1 VRRTGSSAWGIL
13 LLLFAVGL
21 TVRFVFASRLDQIP
35 FAPFLPMAPIATLI
49 CGWRKALAL
58 LAASAV
64 AGRLQFASEPAN
76 FVMTPPFE
84 VRVGAFLALGGFLIA
99 LTEALAQALQ
109 RLETAARVNADL
121 FREMQH
127 RVANN
132 FQIVAATLQKARKGV
147 ADKAALDAIDHA
159 IFRINSL
166 AQLHRRLYDP
176 TSYGGGLEPI
186 LREVLAETFH
196 GVLVGVRIEVEAEAL
211 SVGRTIAIVLLVNEA
226 AINAPKHVFRPQ
238 RGRTFAVSLLGRGPK
253 KVLTISDDGPGFET
267 GENETTPRY
276 GLAVMRG
283 LAAQLGGTLEISKE
297 AGATIRVAFN
307 S

>member
-1 VRRTGSSAWGIL
+1 MGWLNPLVALLVMRKATNGLSKMPGVCNTRAGARGEDGFYSGGGSGGLCCSSRETCEVRRTGSSAWGIL

-21 TVRFVFASRLDQIP
+21 TVRFVFAPRLDQIP
-35 FAPFLPMAPIATLI
+35 FAPFLPMATIATLV

-64 AGRLQFASEPAN
+64 AGRLQLASEPAN

-99 LTEALAQALQ
+99 LTEALAEALQ

-147 ADKAALDAIDHA
+147 ADRAALDAIDHA

-176 TSYGGGLEPI
+176 TSYSGGLEPI

-196 GVLVGVRIEVEAEAL
+196 GVVVGSGSR
-211 SVGRTIAIVLLVNEA
+211 
-226 AINAPKHVFRPQ
+226 
-238 RGRTFAVSLLGRGPK
+238 
-253 KVLTISDDGPGFET
+253 
-267 GENETTPRY
+267 
-276 GLAVMRG
+276 
-283 LAAQLGGTLEISKE
+283 
-297 AGATIRVAFN
+297 
-307 S
+307 